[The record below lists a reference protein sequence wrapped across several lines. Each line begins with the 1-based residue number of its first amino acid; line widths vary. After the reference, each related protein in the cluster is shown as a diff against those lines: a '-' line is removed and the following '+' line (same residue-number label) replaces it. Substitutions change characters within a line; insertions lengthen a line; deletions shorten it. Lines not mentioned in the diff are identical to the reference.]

1 MRGRKAAVEH
11 LCDKKNP
18 DKLGKWKVKSGQ
30 KIVLTKPSDKESWD
44 SIMSQRILVECDTCK
59 AVKYCLLEKLNEN
72 HFSETEYEIPKN
84 FWTKSVEILE
94 ETIASSK
101 ESPEKIAERKSRI
114 EKTAAVLASKA
125 SAMRKAIS
133 EPSNSVPNIEV
144 SSTKE

>member
-1 MRGRKAAVEH
+1 MRGRKADVEH

-30 KIVLTKPSDKESWD
+30 KIILSKPTDKETWD
-44 SIMSQRILVECDTCK
+44 SIMSQRILVECEACK

-72 HFSETEYEIPKN
+72 HFSETEYDLPNN

-94 ETIASSK
+94 ETITSSK
-101 ESPEKIAERKSRI
+101 ESPEKTAERKSRI

-125 SAMRKAIS
+125 AAMRKAIS
-133 EPSNSVPNIEV
+133 EPEKSTPSIEV
-144 SSTKE
+144 SSVKE